1 MSLHEDMLRMW
12 QDMCDE
18 ASRAPKQRTVY
29 LSPVMVA
36 LAESAGID
44 LDEFYLRG
52 SGAKVEVM
60 TALPKAD
67 G

>member
-18 ASRAPKQRTVY
+18 VSRAAKQRTVY

-36 LAESAGID
+36 LAERAGID
-44 LDEFYLRG
+44 LDQSYL
-52 SGAKVEVM
+52 SGR
-60 TALPKAD
+60 PIR
-67 G
+67 